1 MSICLAYDGS
11 VNGDWVA
18 RHAVRLAAGEA
29 SQRLRIVHVE
39 TAEIAAA
46 RLAGKFDNIRLIAAR
61 AGVEVDVEICAM
73 KEGVV
78 GGLVEHLAGDPDVLV
93 IAGVRAQGGRRGF
106 LADTVSWQ
114 LLKDTTFDVVAY
126 RVVQPGTLGVVRR
139 LLLPLAGHSAGHRAA
154 ARMLGLLAHDLRT
167 ARLLNIVEL
176 PAQRLRGLTAPEAAA
191 LRHRATAFL
200 EGIESGLGEVPA
212 LEGLRLEAAARISDD
227 WSREVIIDAAQQKSD
242 LIALEASRQSLER
255 GFRYGDPF
263 ESLLRDAPCDVA
275 IYRSG
280 ANHGG

>member
-18 RHAVRLAAGEA
+18 RHAVRLAAGDA
-29 SQRLRIVHVE
+29 LKRLRVVHVE
-39 TAEIAAA
+39 TAEVVTAH
-46 RLAGKFDNIRLIAAR
+46 LAGKFDNIRLIAGK
-61 AGVEVDVEICAM
+61 AGVDVDVEICAM
-73 KEGVV
+73 KDGVV
-78 GGLVEHLAGDPDVLV
+78 GGLVEHLSDDPDVLV
-93 IAGVRAQGGRRGF
+93 VAGVRAQGGRRGF
-106 LADTVSWQ
+106 LAGTIAWQ

-154 ARMLGLLAHDLRT
+154 ARMLELLSVDLRM
-167 ARLLNIVEL
+167 ARLLHVVEL
-176 PAQRLRGLTAPEAAA
+176 PAKRLRRLTAPEAAV
-191 LRHRATAFL
+191 LRHRAMDFL
-200 EGIESGLGEVPA
+200 EAIETELGQVPA
-212 LEGLRLEAAARISDD
+212 LTGMPIEAAARISDD
-227 WSREVIIDAAQQKSD
+227 WSREVIIDAAQQKAD
-242 LIALEASRQSLER
+242 LIALEASRHSLDQ

-263 ESLLRDAPCDVA
+263 ETLLRDTPCDAA